1 MDPGE
6 AGVSTDSVPVLYRVG
21 GRVLRR
27 GAGPN
32 AHMTMSSVALI
43 AARVAASGFGFLAWL
58 LAARLFAPAEVGL
71 AAGAVAAMMLAVQIA
86 LGGSGSAV
94 IAMYPGRRSAPSR
107 LFDTAVA
114 VVTAAAVV
122 VALVFLLLAATRLAE
137 LRAIPADAGLALAFV
152 TMTLFG
158 TLNTLYDYV
167 SVAMRRGDHV
177 LVRNVAFGVA
187 TLIVLAL
194 GATAPLDGPFAI
206 LLAWAAAGFTACA
219 IAWAQ
224 LRHAAGYVFAARL
237 DPALTRQVV
246 STGVPN
252 WLLSL
257 TERLPALIMPVLVT
271 ELISPEA
278 NAFWYAAWMM
288 AWVVLIIPT
297 SVGQSLFAEAVHRPT
312 EVREVV
318 RHGTRTAL
326 LLGTLAAGGMLL
338 LAEIALGLLG
348 PRYSVEGALP
358 LRILVLSVVPFTIVQ
373 AYYAVSRARGRL
385 PEAILTGA
393 LGGGTAVVAAVAAG
407 VTAGLVAMA
416 ATWLAF
422 QCLLG
427 LWAAWRLG
435 RISAPDAAR

>member
-1 MDPGE
+1 
-6 AGVSTDSVPVLYRVG
+6 
-21 GRVLRR
+21 
-27 GAGPN
+27 
-32 AHMTMSSVALI
+32 MTLSSVALI

-94 IAMYPGRRSAPSR
+94 IALFPGRRSAPSR
-107 LFDTAVA
+107 LFDTAVI
-114 VVTAAAVV
+114 VVTVAALV
-122 VALVFLLLAATRLAE
+122 VAIVFLVLAATRLDE
-137 LRAIPADAGLALAFV
+137 LRAIPADAGLAVAFV
-152 TMTLFG
+152 VMTLFG

-177 LVRNVAFGVA
+177 LVRNVAFGVM
-187 TLIVLAL
+187 TLVVLAL
-194 GATAPLDGPFAI
+194 GAASALDGPFAI
-206 LLAWAAAGFTACA
+206 LLAWAVAGSAACA

-224 LRHAAGYVFAARL
+224 LRHAVGYVFAARL
-237 DPALTRQVV
+237 DPGLTRSVV

-312 EVREVV
+312 EIREVV

-326 LLGTLAAGGMLL
+326 LLGISAAGGMLL
-338 LAEIALGLLG
+338 LAELALGLLG
-348 PRYSVEGALP
+348 AQYSAEGALP

-373 AYYAVSRARGRL
+373 AYYAVSRALGRL
-385 PEAILTGA
+385 PEAIITGA
-393 LGGGTAVVAAVAAG
+393 IGGAVAVAAAVSAG
-407 VTAGLVAMA
+407 IGGGLVAMA
-416 ATWLAF
+416 AAWLAF
-422 QCLLG
+422 QCALG
-427 LWAAWRLG
+427 VWAAWRLS
-435 RISAPDAAR
+435 RISAAVSDT